1 MKDKESL
8 GLPRVRPAD
17 FGQSPES
24 ASPQTEPAVSQ
35 SYLEG
40 LLIERV
46 SNGDHEAF
54 PELLRPYERRIFVSA
69 LSIVG
74 NEADAEEVAQ
84 EAILKAF
91 RALGQFRRESKFST
105 WLTQIVINEAKMRM
119 RKERRHLYESL
130 EDGSQG
136 DDGGYIPRDVAD
148 WREIPSEALENR
160 ELREM
165 LQLAIESLPAKY
177 RTVLVLRDVEH
188 LTIRETADIL
198 GITEANVK
206 TRLSRA
212 RLQSRDIICSLRGT
226 L

>member
-1 MKDKESL
+1 MNDKESL

-24 ASPQTEPAVSQ
+24 ASLQTEPAVSQ

-54 PELLRPYERRIFVSA
+54 LDLLRPYERRIFLSA

-91 RALGQFRRESKFST
+91 RALARFRQESKFST
-105 WLTQIVINEAKMRM
+105 WLTQIVINEAKMRL
-119 RKERRHLYESL
+119 RKDRRHLYESL
-130 EDGSQG
+130 ENGPQG
-136 DDGGYIPRDVAD
+136 DDGDYVPRDVAD
-148 WREIPSEALENR
+148 WREIPSEALQNR

-165 LQLAIESLPAKY
+165 LQRAIESLPPKY
-177 RTVLVLRDVEH
+177 RAVLVLRDVDH
-188 LTIRETADIL
+188 LTIRETADVL

>member
-1 MKDKESL
+1 MKDEESS
-8 GLPRVRPAD
+8 GLPRVRPSD

-24 ASPQTEPAVSQ
+24 ASLQTELGVSH
-35 SYLEG
+35 SYREG

-46 SNGDHEAF
+46 STGDHEAF
-54 PELLRPYERRIFVSA
+54 LELLRPYERRIFVSA
-69 LSIVG
+69 FSIVR

-91 RALGQFRRESKFST
+91 RALGRFRQESKFST
-105 WLTQIVINEAKMRM
+105 WLTQIVINEAKMRL
-119 RKERRHLYESL
+119 RKDRRHLYESL
-130 EDGSQG
+130 ENGPQG
-136 DDGGYIPRDVAD
+136 DDGDYIPREFAD

-165 LQLAIESLPAKY
+165 LQKAIESLPEKY
-177 RTVLVLRDVEH
+177 SAVLILRDVEH
-188 LTIRETADIL
+188 LTIRETADAL
-198 GITEANVK
+198 GISEANVK

-212 RLQSRDIICSLRGT
+212 RLQVRDIICSLRGT

>member
-1 MKDKESL
+1 MKDKNSS
-8 GLPRVRPAD
+8 GLPRVRPSD
-17 FGQSPES
+17 FGQMPES
-24 ASPQTEPAVSQ
+24 ALPQTEPGVSQ

-54 PELLRPYERRIFVSA
+54 LELLGPYERRIFVSA
-69 LSIVG
+69 FSILG
-74 NEADAEEVAQ
+74 NEADAEDVAQ

-91 RALGQFRRESKFST
+91 RALGGFRQESKFST
-105 WLTQIVINEAKMRM
+105 WLTQIVINEAKMRI

-130 EDGSQG
+130 ENGSQG
-136 DDGGYIPRDVAD
+136 DDGDYIPRDVAD

-160 ELREM
+160 ELRET
-165 LQLAIESLPAKY
+165 LQQAIESLPAKY
-177 RTVLVLRDVEH
+177 RAVLVLRDVEH
-188 LTIRETADIL
+188 LTIRETADVL

>member
-1 MKDKESL
+1 
-8 GLPRVRPAD
+8 
-17 FGQSPES
+17 
-24 ASPQTEPAVSQ
+24 
-35 SYLEG
+35 
-40 LLIERV
+40 
-46 SNGDHEAF
+46 
-54 PELLRPYERRIFVSA
+54 IFVSA

-105 WLTQIVINEAKMRM
+105 WLTQIVINEAKMRL
-119 RKERRHLYESL
+119 RKDRRHLYGSL
-130 EDGSQG
+130 EKGPQG
-136 DDGGYIPRDVAD
+136 DDEDYIPREFAD
-148 WREIPSEALENR
+148 WREIPSDALENR

-165 LQLAIESLPAKY
+165 LQQAIESLPPKY
-177 RTVLVLRDVEH
+177 RAVLVLRDVEH
-188 LTIRETADIL
+188 LTIRETADVL

-212 RLQSRDIICSLRGT
+212 RLQSRDIICFLRGT

>member
-54 PELLRPYERRIFVSA
+54 LELLRPYERRIFVSA

-105 WLTQIVINEAKMRM
+105 WLTQIVINEAKMRL
-119 RKERRHLYESL
+119 RKDLRHLYESL
-130 EDGSQG
+130 ENGPQG
-136 DDGGYIPRDVAD
+136 DDEDYIPREFAD
-148 WREIPSEALENR
+148 WREIPSDALENR

-165 LQLAIESLPAKY
+165 LQHAVESLPPKY
-177 RTVLVLRDVEH
+177 RAVLVLRDVEH
-188 LTIRETADIL
+188 LTIRQTAEVL
-198 GITEANVK
+198 GTSEANVK

-212 RLQSRDIICSLRGT
+212 RLHARDIISSLRGT

>member
-1 MKDKESL
+1 MRDEKGS
-8 GLPRVRPAD
+8 GLPRVRRVD

-24 ASPQTEPAVSQ
+24 TSLQTELAGSQ
-35 SYLEG
+35 SYREG

-46 SNGDHEAF
+46 STGDHEAF
-54 PELLRPYERRIFVSA
+54 LELLRPYERRIFVSA
-69 LSIVG
+69 LSIVR

-91 RALGQFRRESKFST
+91 RALGRFRQESKFST
-105 WLTQIVINEAKMRM
+105 WLTQIVINEAKMRL
-119 RKERRHLYESL
+119 RKDRRHLYESL
-130 EDGSQG
+130 ENGPQG
-136 DDGGYIPRDVAD
+136 DDGDYIPREFAD

-165 LQLAIESLPAKY
+165 LQQAIESLPAKY
-177 RTVLVLRDVEH
+177 RAVLVLRDVEH

>member
-1 MKDKESL
+1 MKDKNNS

-17 FGQSPES
+17 FGQGPES
-24 ASPQTEPAVSQ
+24 ALPQTEPGASQ
-35 SYLEG
+35 SYSEG

-54 PELLRPYERRIFVSA
+54 LELLRPYERRIFVSA
-69 LSIVG
+69 LSILG
-74 NEADAEEVAQ
+74 NEADAEDVAQ
-84 EAILKAF
+84 EAISKAF
-91 RALGQFRRESKFST
+91 RALGGFRQESKFST
-105 WLTQIVINEAKMRM
+105 WLTQIVINEAKMRI

-130 EDGSQG
+130 ENGSQG
-136 DDGGYIPRDVAD
+136 DDGDYIPRDVAD

-165 LQLAIESLPAKY
+165 LQQAIESLPAKY
-177 RTVLVLRDVEH
+177 RAVLVLRDVEH